1 MSAQPQLH
9 PVPMQVP
16 PPVVHT
22 SFQEATRDFQRE
34 LLERTLLELGWN
46 VSAAARAVGVQRSN
60 LYRKME
66 KFGIE
71 RGDTLPED

>member
-34 LLERTLLELGWN
+34 LLERTLLELGWT
-46 VSAAARAVGVQRSN
+46 VSAAARRLKLARSHVHN
-60 LYRKME
+60 LIRQHDLT
-66 KFGIE
+66 
-71 RGDTLPED
+71 R

>member
-22 SFQEATRDFQRE
+22 SFQEATRHFQRE
-34 LLERTLLELGWN
+34 LLERTLVELGWN
-46 VSAAARAVGVQRSN
+46 VSAAARRLKLARSHVHN
-60 LYRKME
+60 LIRQHDLK
-66 KFGIE
+66 
-71 RGDTLPED
+71 R